1 MIQPIVPAINWFLG
15 LFNCLPFSVRAFI
28 GLAGALFILTAIVN
42 TIRK

>member
-15 LFNCLPFSVRAFI
+15 VLNCIPFSIRAFI
-28 GLAGALFILTAIVN
+28 ALAGGLFILTAIIN